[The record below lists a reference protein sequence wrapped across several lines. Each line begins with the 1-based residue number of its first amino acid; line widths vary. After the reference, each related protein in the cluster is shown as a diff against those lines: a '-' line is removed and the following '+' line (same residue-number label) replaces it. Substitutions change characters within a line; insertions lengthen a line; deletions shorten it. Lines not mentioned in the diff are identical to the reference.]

1 MNVCKTISYGD
12 GKVVLATS
20 EVELAQKLN
29 KQQKRYNF
37 KVSAKKTKVIA
48 FKGKTPFRSRTVL
61 DYQIL

>member
-1 MNVCKTISYGD
+1 
-12 GKVVLATS
+12 VVLATS